1 MQKAFL
7 SLFEEEGHASAG
19 TNGYAT
25 LLQGNDVTPLE
36 SISQHEIWYRGS

>member
-36 SISQHEIWYRGS
+36 SISQHEIL